1 MINYLILKLLVQIFV
16 FELRKCESIGHQW
29 HYISRWFIS
38 IEIHLWVTVID
49 FVMIWSI
56 NLFMVPILK
65 RCGVD
70 SLALPD
76 KTSIELLDWLM
87 VLDLYI
93 ANTIIFTIRN
103 VFSDDDV
110 LVVVSLHYMDGVS
123 FPKNVVCYFL

>member
-1 MINYLILKLLVQIFV
+1 
-16 FELRKCESIGHQW
+16 
-29 HYISRWFIS
+29 
-38 IEIHLWVTVID
+38 
-49 FVMIWSI
+49 
-56 NLFMVPILK
+56 MVPILK